1 MLILKLN
8 PFHFNNQQE
17 EDEFDAMTK
26 SKKTLKEKLGTPEE
40 VEKKVK
46 KKKGGDGLKQS
57 KLNFEKKGAK
67 IVIIDIWTV
76 LMFLLPFF

>member
-1 MLILKLN
+1 
-8 PFHFNNQQE
+8 
-17 EDEFDAMTK
+17 MTK

-57 KLNFEKKGAK
+57 KLNFEKKGVK
-67 IVIIDIWTV
+67 IVIIDIWT
-76 LMFLLPFF
+76 MFMILISFFSGQWFTQKTRQEEEKYL

>member
-1 MLILKLN
+1 
-8 PFHFNNQQE
+8 
-17 EDEFDAMTK
+17 MTK

-76 LMFLLPFF
+76 LMFLLSFFSGQWFTQKTRQEEEKYL